1 MNPTHNPFSYL
12 QQLCSSMEVVET
24 FESEESV
31 TIYLAK
37 LKKQHVELIAK
48 SRTAAKT
55 KLEFLDKKSPFRKD
69 LDPVD
74 RLAFQNEYLELS
86 QVHEE
91 AQELLRQ
98 FEISNMKILQDF
110 SKQQKHYDAAQE
122 FIASHLRVVTVFS
135 FVKIKIGSESAK
147 FFLYPFNTNAT
158 YFDLNGD
165 YSDAISSEAPIG
177 KASLGRTVGEQY
189 SVVLPNGYVA
199 DLILEEIK
207 VPTSSELLSLINSWG
222 RAYPTKVISSELDMR
237 ENRNHRDRHR
247 TPY

>member
-1 MNPTHNPFSYL
+1 MNPTHNTFSYL
-12 QQLCSSMEVVET
+12 QQLRSSMEVVET

-48 SRTAAKT
+48 SRMAAKN

-69 LDPVD
+69 LDPID
-74 RLAFQNEYLELS
+74 RLAYQNDYLELS
-86 QVHEE
+86 KVHEE

-98 FEISNMKILQDF
+98 FEISNMRILQDF
-110 SKQQKHYDAAQE
+110 SNQQRHYDAAQE

-135 FVKIKIGSESAK
+135 FVKIRIGSESAK
-147 FFLYPFNTNAT
+147 FFLYPSNTNAK

-177 KASLGRTVGEQY
+177 NASLGKGVGEHY
-189 SVVLPNGYVA
+189 SVELPNGYVE
-199 DLILEEIK
+199 DLIVEEIK

-222 RAYPTKVISSELDMR
+222 GAYPTKVISSELDLR
-237 ENRNHRDRHR
+237 ENRNHRDRHQ